1 MKYFLIISPY
11 TDYIGGSFGKGE
23 SIAEAMKQAGLDPS
37 KPRPYILYG
46 CDHINFHVNDMGG
59 INWRGEAPT
68 IIENTIENGK

>member
-23 SIAEAMKQAGLDPS
+23 SIAEAMKNAGLKPS

-46 CDHINFHVNDMGG
+46 CDHNDFTVDGMG
-59 INWRGEAPT
+59 RVTYQGEAPT
-68 IIENTIENGK
+68 LIENTIENG